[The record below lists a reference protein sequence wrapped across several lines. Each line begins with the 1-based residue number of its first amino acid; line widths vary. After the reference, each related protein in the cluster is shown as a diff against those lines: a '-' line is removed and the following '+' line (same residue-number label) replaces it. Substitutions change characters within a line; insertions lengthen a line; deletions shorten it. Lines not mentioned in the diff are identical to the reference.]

1 MKKFSSILIVFLF
14 ISCAE
19 LQSIATQLPQNSPVG
34 TMDISN
40 GLKEALNNGISKQ
53 VTKLTA
59 TDGFFG
65 NELVRIAL
73 PAELQKVDKTLR
85 DLGFTSLA
93 DQGLRVLNR
102 AAEEAVKE
110 AVPVFVDAVK
120 KMSFA
125 DARDI
130 LMGADNSATNYLQNT
145 TSKALY
151 SKFNPVVKKSL
162 GKVGADKVWQEIIG
176 KYNQLPFVVDKV
188 NPNLTDHITNQAM
201 EGVFTMIALEEKD
214 IRNQASSRTSDLLK
228 RVFALQDYK

>member
-93 DQGLRVLNR
+93 DQGLRMLNR
-102 AAEEAVKE
+102 AAEDAVKE
-110 AVPVFVDAVK
+110 AVPIFVDAVK
-120 KMSFA
+120 QMSFA
-125 DARDI
+125 DAKNI
-130 LMGADNSATNYLQNT
+130 LMGADNSATNYLQTT
-145 TSKALY
+145 TSTTLY
-151 SKFNPVVKKSL
+151 AKFSPVVQSSL
-162 GKVGADKVWQEIIG
+162 GKVGADKVWQEIIT
-176 KYNQLPFVVDKV
+176 KYNQVPFVDKV
-188 NPNLTDHITNQAM
+188 NPNLVDYVTNQAM
-201 EGVFTMIALEEKD
+201 DGVFTMIALEEKD
-214 IRNQASSRTSDLLK
+214 IRTQTAARTSDLLK
-228 RVFALQDYK
+228 KVFALQDRK